1 MMEQSTMA
9 GVHRFTTQVRS
20 NTRLTS
26 TVFDLRVAVPDAS
39 FTPGQFVNLY
49 LNRGDYMLPRPISI
63 ADGNDGEF
71 RFLFAVVGKGTELL
85 SQLKAGD
92 SLDMT
97 TTLGNGFTT
106 SELAVTFAV
115 GGGIGV
121 PPVYAAAK
129 RASMAGK
136 DVTAVVGFRSE
147 PILLDELAAEIGAER
162 VHCAIEEKGA
172 IPDLEKRYP
181 AVSFTYGNVVD
192 ILRKIVPLDMGRA
205 SMVACGPTP
214 MLKALQSFASPD
226 RFELQ
231 LSLEERMGCGFGCC
245 AGCVAEIRDPGTG
258 KIQRLGVC
266 SKGPVFAGE
275 TVVFA

>member
-1 MMEQSTMA
+1 MDKSTMA
-9 GVHRFTTQVRS
+9 SVRRFTTQVRS

-26 TVFDLRVAVPDAS
+26 TIFDLRVAVPDAS
-39 FTPGQFVNLY
+39 FIPGQFVNLY
-49 LNRGDYMLPRPISI
+49 LNRGDVMLPRPISI
-63 ADGNDGEF
+63 ADGGDGEF
-71 RFLFAVVGKGTELL
+71 RLLFAVVGKGTELL
-85 SQLKAGD
+85 SRLKAGD
-92 SLDMT
+92 VLDMT
-97 TTLGNGFTT
+97 TTLGNGFTV
-106 SELAVTFAV
+106 SDLASLFTV

-129 RASMAGK
+129 RANMAGK

-147 PILLDELAAEIGAER
+147 PVLLDEFAEMLGADR

-172 IPDLEKRYP
+172 IHELENRYP
-181 AVSFTYGNVVD
+181 AVAFTHGNVVD
-192 ILRKIVPLDMGRA
+192 ILRKIVPAELGRSA
-205 SMVACGPTP
+205 MVACGPTP
-214 MLKALQSFASPD
+214 MLKALQSFATPD

-245 AGCVAEIRDPGTG
+245 AGCVAEIRNPQTG
-258 KIQRLGVC
+258 QIQRLGVC